1 MDEKERKERFATL
14 TWLID
19 RYDVLRVAISRRA
32 AIVLSAD
39 AILVTATIFIF
50 GKFAGGFAD
59 HPNMG
64 GNEKFLVI
72 LIILLSL
79 TSIGLLLLSLLMAT
93 YSIVNVWATS
103 HEMLGEE
110 TPDMIFFHAR
120 DTFEKL
126 ENFKSFKQ
134 KLDSS
139 TDEDFLTY
147 AEAELWRVTVATYY
161 RHGDL
166 KKAIRYLFFAT
177 FPFFFTLL
185 AYSIMLAYQLL
196 R

>member
-50 GKFAGGFAD
+50 GKFTSGFAD
-59 HPNMG
+59 HANMS
-64 GNEKFLVI
+64 GNEKFLVL
-72 LIILLSL
+72 LIIVLAL

-103 HEMLGEE
+103 HEMLGEG

-120 DTFEKL
+120 DTFEKFS
-126 ENFKSFKQ
+126 NFKSFKE

-139 TDEDFLTY
+139 TDEDFLSY

-166 KKAIRYLFFAT
+166 KKAIQYLFFAT

-185 AYSIMLAYQLL
+185 AYSVMLAAQLFQ
-196 R
+196 